1 VLATV
6 SGVVVSLL
14 CAVVA
19 LAALG
24 GVVRQ
29 YRAKVRAECA
39 CAHALDETAAI
50 RLERDQALATLQDLR
65 RIDQREVQAQ
75 KMEAVGR
82 LAGGI
87 AHDFNNLLTA
97 ITGYTE
103 LLITAFETGDKRL
116 QDAYEIRRAALA
128 ASRLT
133 GHLLAF
139 SRNQRVSPEV
149 LDLNTVV
156 ARTVGMLKRTLG
168 DHIEMLLDLDPT
180 ARLVKA
186 DRGHLEQVVLNLAI
200 NARDAMPHGG
210 RLQIKTAMAGD
221 YVRMTVLDTGC
232 GIPQA
237 IQSKVF
243 DPFFTTKGALGTGI
257 GLATVYGIVEQ
268 NGGSI
273 SVASIEGQGTTFTI
287 DLPATDE
294 PIVMPEPPSAPRV
307 VEGCA
312 TVLLVE
318 DDPRVRSLAELILHK
333 AGHDVVTTGGPI
345 EAIAAL
351 KAQSDIDLVITDIV
365 MPDMN
370 GFDLAMELRRIAPGI
385 RLVFMSGFTSDH
397 FKRTIDDPF
406 LMKPFTVESLTNVVD
421 QALNTVTV

>member
-1 VLATV
+1 M
-6 SGVVVSLL
+6 VVSLL

-19 LAALG
+19 LAALA

-39 CAHALDETAAI
+39 CAHALGETAAI
-50 RLERDQALATLQDLR
+50 RLERDQALATLQELR

>member
-1 VLATV
+1 
-6 SGVVVSLL
+6 
-14 CAVVA
+14 
-19 LAALG
+19 
-24 GVVRQ
+24 
-29 YRAKVRAECA
+29 
-39 CAHALDETAAI
+39 
-50 RLERDQALATLQDLR
+50 
-65 RIDQREVQAQ
+65 
-75 KMEAVGR
+75 MEAVGR

-103 LLITAFETGDKRL
+103 LLITAFDSGDKRL
-116 QDAYEIRRAALA
+116 QDAYEIRRAALSA
-128 ASRLT
+128 ARLT

-149 LDLNTVV
+149 LDLNCVV
-156 ARTVGMLKRTLG
+156 ARTAGMLKRTLG
-168 DHIEMLLDLDPT
+168 DHVEMSLDLDPA

-200 NARDAMPHGG
+200 NARDAMPNGG
-210 RLQIKTAMAGD
+210 RLLIKTAMVAGS
-221 YVRMTVLDTGC
+221 VRMTVTDTGC

-257 GLATVYGIVEQ
+257 GLSTVYGIIEQ

-273 SVASIEGQGTTFTI
+273 AVASIEGQGTTFTI
-287 DLPATDE
+287 DLPPTIEALA
-294 PIVMPEPPSAPRV
+294 VQEPPPAPRV

-333 AGHDVVTTGGPI
+333 AGHDVITAGGPV
-345 EAIAAL
+345 EALAAIR
-351 KAQSDIDLVITDIV
+351 AQSDIDIVITDVV

-370 GFDLAMELRRIAPGI
+370 GFDLAVELKRIAPGV
-385 RLVFMSGFTSDH
+385 RVVFMSGFTSDH
-397 FKRTIDDPF
+397 FKRSTDDQF
-406 LMKPFTVESLTNVVD
+406 LKKPFTVESLTNAVD
-421 QALNTVTV
+421 QALSAPIA

>member
-1 VLATV
+1 ML
-6 SGVVVSLL
+6 
-14 CAVVA
+14 
-19 LAALG
+19 
-24 GVVRQ
+24 Q
-29 YRAKVRAECA
+29 YQARVRAERA
-39 CAHALDETAAI
+39 YAHAVDETASI
-50 RLERDQALATLQDLR
+50 RLERDQTRATLQELQ

-156 ARTVGMLKRTLG
+156 ARTAGMLKRTLG
-168 DHIEMLLDLDPT
+168 DHIEMLLDLDPSV
-180 ARLVKA
+180 RFIKA

-210 RLQIKTAMAGD
+210 RLQIKTVMAGD
-221 YVRMTVLDTGC
+221 HVRMTVLDTGC

-268 NGGSI
+268 TGGSI

-294 PIVMPEPPSAPRV
+294 AIVVPEPPAAPRV

-312 TVLLVE
+312 TVLIVE

-370 GFDLAMELRRIAPGI
+370 GFDLAMELRRITPGI

-397 FKRTIDDPF
+397 FKRSIDDPF

>member
-1 VLATV
+1 V

-19 LAALG
+19 VAALG
-24 GVVRQ
+24 AVVLQ
-29 YRAKVRAECA
+29 YQARVRAERA
-39 CAHALDETAAI
+39 YAHAVDETASI
-50 RLERDQALATLQDLR
+50 RLERDQTRATLQELQ

-156 ARTVGMLKRTLG
+156 ARTAGMLKRTLG
-168 DHIEMLLDLDPT
+168 DHIEMLLDLDPSV
-180 ARLVKA
+180 RFIKA

-210 RLQIKTAMAGD
+210 RLQIKTVMAGD
-221 YVRMTVLDTGC
+221 HVRMTVLDTGC

-268 NGGSI
+268 TGGSI

-294 PIVMPEPPSAPRV
+294 AIVVPEPPAAPRV

-312 TVLLVE
+312 TVLIVE

-370 GFDLAMELRRIAPGI
+370 GFDLAIELRRITPGI

-397 FKRTIDDPF
+397 FKRSIDDPF

-421 QALNTVTV
+421 QALNTVIV

>member
-1 VLATV
+1 
-6 SGVVVSLL
+6 
-14 CAVVA
+14 
-19 LAALG
+19 
-24 GVVRQ
+24 
-29 YRAKVRAECA
+29 
-39 CAHALDETAAI
+39 
-50 RLERDQALATLQDLR
+50 
-65 RIDQREVQAQ
+65 
-75 KMEAVGR
+75 M
-82 LAGGI
+82 
-87 AHDFNNLLTA
+87 
-97 ITGYTE
+97 
-103 LLITAFETGDKRL
+103 
-116 QDAYEIRRAALA
+116 QDAYEIRRAAMA

-139 SRNQRVSPEV
+139 SRNQRISPEV
-149 LDLNTVV
+149 LDLNCVV
-156 ARTVGMLKRTLG
+156 ARTAGMLKRTLG
-168 DHIEMLLDLDPT
+168 DHIDMSLDLDPA

-210 RLQIKTAMAGD
+210 RLQIRTTMAGPS
-221 YVRMTVLDTGC
+221 VRMIVTDTGC

-243 DPFFTTKGALGTGI
+243 DPFFTTKGPLGTGI

-268 NGGSI
+268 SGGSI
-273 SVASIEGQGTTFTI
+273 TVASVEGLGTTFTI

-294 PIVMPEPPSAPRV
+294 PLVVAEPPAAPRV

-312 TVLLVE
+312 TVLVVE
-318 DDPRVRSLAELILHK
+318 DDPRVRSLAELILQK
-333 AGHDVVTTGGPI
+333 AGHDVVATAGPV
-345 EAIAAL
+345 EALAAI

-370 GFDLAMELRRIAPGI
+370 GFDLAVELKRIAPGV
-385 RLVFMSGFTSDH
+385 RVVYMSGFTSDH

-421 QALNTVTV
+421 RSLSAVPA

>member
-1 VLATV
+1 VILQVSFAAVAVLAV
-6 SGVVVSLL
+6 AGLL
-14 CAVVA
+14 
-19 LAALG
+19 G
-24 GVVRQ
+24 Q
-29 YRAKVRAECA
+29 YWGRVKAERA
-39 CAHALDETAAI
+39 CANALREAAAT
-50 RLERDQALATLQDLR
+50 RRDCDQAQATLHDLR
-65 RIDQREVQAQ
+65 RTDQREVQAQ

-103 LLITAFETGDKRL
+103 LLITAFEPGDKRL
-116 QDAYEIRRAALA
+116 QDAYEIRRAALSA
-128 ASRLT
+128 ARLT
-133 GHLLAF
+133 GHLLAL
-139 SRNQRVSPEV
+139 SRNQRVCSEV
-149 LDLNTVV
+149 LDLNCVV

-168 DHIEMLLDLDPT
+168 DHIETSLDLDPA

-200 NARDAMPHGG
+200 NARDAMPNGG
-210 RLQIKTAMAGD
+210 RLLIKTAMVAGS
-221 YVRMTVLDTGC
+221 VRMTVTDTGC

-257 GLATVYGIVEQ
+257 GLSTVYGIIEQ

-273 SVASIEGQGTTFTI
+273 AVASIEGQGTTFTI
-287 DLPATDE
+287 DLPPTIEALAVID
-294 PIVMPEPPSAPRV
+294 PPAAPRV

-333 AGHDVVTTGGPI
+333 AGHDVVTAGGPV
-345 EAIAAL
+345 EALAAM
-351 KAQSDIDLVITDIV
+351 KAQSDIDLVITDVV

-370 GFDLAMELRRIAPGI
+370 GFDLAVELQRIAPGV
-385 RLVFMSGFTSDH
+385 RVVFMSGFTSDH
-397 FKRTIDDPF
+397 FKRSTDDQF
-406 LMKPFTVESLTNVVD
+406 IKKPFTVESLTNAVD
-421 QALNTVTV
+421 HALSAAIA